1 MSGPSAHH
9 TPEHRHCGV
18 PCEGRYAPALRRIDQ
33 GLYQNEEAR
42 LSAIA
47 AAAEGPTARAPDLIP
62 GNLPLADNLVVPYQA
77 VENDLS
83 ELWSAWQTMRAR
95 LVSDD
100 NQQRAAVA
108 GLNTTLGSIQSLVT
122 RYQLYASDS
131 GNNYVWVSDSFTSTD
146 FIDPANTTAYV
157 DVTNAVVTLAVTALD
172 TLAGAIASVSIDRNA
187 SVGLPGTNLV
197 IASPGSGSL
206 DSAHPEPAVV
216 LEGATDSHCDITA
229 IFDNTGSTWF
239 DWESCYLPELQI
251 FRRRAS
257 VQDASRTDAD
267 ILAKASKT
275 GRQRGRIPR
284 EGYP

>member
-1 MSGPSAHH
+1 MHP
-9 TPEHRHCGV
+9 
-18 PCEGRYAPALRRIDQ
+18 
-33 GLYQNEEAR
+33 

-100 NQQRAAVA
+100 NQQSAAVA
-108 GLNTTLGSIQSLVT
+108 GLNTTLGMVQNLVT

-239 DWESCYLPELQI
+239 DWESCYLPELQNLQKEG
-251 FRRRAS
+251 FS

-267 ILAKASKT
+267 ILWQKRRKQAGKGVGSPGKGT
-275 GRQRGRIPR
+275 HTPLLPSPQGCL
-284 EGYP
+284 YPP